1 MWLFKTYSLWGQLF
15 ARIALGL
22 IFISHGAQKIFGLF
36 GGHGWSATVEG
47 FEKTLGIPPIMAI
60 ITQFF
65 GGVAALLGLFT
76 RIAALG
82 LAITIG
88 DAITHAHFQNGFFL
102 QMSCE
107 GNCLHGIEY
116 NLSLLALS
124 LSLVFLGGGNFSM
137 YKTILN
143 M

>member
-1 MWLFKTYSLWGQLF
+1 MWVFKTYSSWGQLF

-22 IFISHGAQKIFGLF
+22 IFIAYGAQKIFGLF

-47 FEKTLGIPPIMAI
+47 FEKNLGIPPIMAMIAI
-60 ITQFF
+60 IREFF

-82 LAITIG
+82 L
-88 DAITHAHFQNGFFL
+88 AITHAHFQNGFFL

-124 LSLVFLGGGNFSM
+124 LSLVFLGGGNFPM
-137 YKTILN
+137 VKTISN

>member
-1 MWLFKTYSLWGQLF
+1 M
-15 ARIALGL
+15 AMI
-22 IFISHGAQKIFGLF
+22 
-36 GGHGWSATVEG
+36 
-47 FEKTLGIPPIMAI
+47 AI
-60 ITQFF
+60 ITGFF
-65 GGVAALLGLFT
+65 GGVAALLGMFA

-124 LSLVFLGGGNFSM
+124 LSLVFLGGGISLWISLFRICSQI
-137 YKTILN
+137 TVSQLQIPR
-143 M
+143 

>member
-15 ARIALGL
+15 AGIALGL

-47 FEKTLGIPPIMAI
+47 FEKNPGIPPIMAI
-60 ITQFF
+60 ITEFF
-65 GGVAALLGLFT
+65 GGVAALLGLFA

-82 LAITIG
+82 LAITMVV
-88 DAITHAHFQNGFFL
+88 ANTHAHFQNGFFL

-107 GNCLHGIEY
+107 GNCLHGIQY

-124 LSLVFLGGGNFSM
+124 LSLVFLGGGNVPM
-137 YKTILN
+137 VKTISN